1 MTTQLLIYENVTA
14 ISKDTHKDF
23 CIDGS
28 KMRYDFAKG
37 VNSVPLTAVEIPLA
51 AQEYAIVFAG
61 TEGVVAPVAMLGI
74 EGNENLY
81 IQEDGT
87 WNAKYIPA
95 FVRRYPFVFSENE
108 DKTRFTLCVDETWAG
123 CNREGRGEALFDEE
137 GEQTPYLGKVLEF
150 LEDYQKRFHRTQ
162 AYCKKLVELNLLES
176 MKADVTYG
184 SGKTRT
190 LTGFMVVNRE
200 KLKDLSPDKLAEL
213 ARTDELELT
222 YLHLHSMNNFPKIL
236 DRANDSQAQKQAAEK

>member
-14 ISKDTHKDF
+14 ISKDTHQDF

-28 KMRYDFAKG
+28 EMRYDFAKG

-51 AQEYAIVFAG
+51 AQEYTIVFAG
-61 TEGVVAPVAMLGI
+61 TDDVVAPVAVLGI

-81 IQEDGT
+81 IAEDGN

-108 DKTRFTLCVDETWAG
+108 DKTQFTLCVDESWTG
-123 CNREGRGEALFDEE
+123 CNREGRGEKLFDEN
-137 GEQTPYLGKVLEF
+137 GEQSAYLGKVLEF

-162 AYCKKLVELNLLES
+162 AYCKKLVELKLLES

-184 SGKTRT
+184 SGETRT

-236 DRANDSQAQKQAAEK
+236 ERVKEAKSQ

>member
-1 MTTQLLIYENVTA
+1 MFIAFFGTFLKAFDHGKAKNEIVVGRKVGDFVVDVLVAQPAQFENEPFHHERVTVLP
-14 ISKDTHKDF
+14 ILERLF
-23 CIDGS
+23 
-28 KMRYDFAKG
+28 
-37 VNSVPLTAVEIPLA
+37 
-51 AQEYAIVFAG
+51 EYGQI
-61 TEGVVAPVAMLGI
+61 L
-74 EGNENLY
+74 
-81 IQEDGT
+81 
-87 WNAKYIPA
+87 
-95 FVRRYPFVFSENE
+95 FVGQFSENE
-108 DKTRFTLCVDETWAG
+108 DNTQFTLCVDETWSG
-123 CNREGRGEALFDEE
+123 CNRESRGESLFDKE

-162 AYCKKLVELNLLES
+162 AYCKKLVELKLLES

-200 KLKDLSPDKLAEL
+200 KLKDLSPDQLAEL

-236 DRANDSQAQKQAAEK
+236 DRANESQARQQATES